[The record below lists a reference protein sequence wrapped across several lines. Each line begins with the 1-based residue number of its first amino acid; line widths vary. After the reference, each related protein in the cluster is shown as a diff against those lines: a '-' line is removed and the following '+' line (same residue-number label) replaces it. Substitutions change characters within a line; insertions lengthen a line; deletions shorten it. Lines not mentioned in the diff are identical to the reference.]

1 MNNFTV
7 IEGGGS
13 RRYVGPPSGPSDG
26 SGDGGNVEARIA
38 RLETKMDK
46 VDERLGKLEIGVAV
60 LTERVGHLPSK
71 GFIVTATM
79 SAIAFVVAVIL
90 LADKIKTLIGI

>member
-1 MNNFTV
+1 MTKLTV
-7 IEGGGS
+7 YDGGGG
-13 RRYVGPPSGPSDG
+13 RRQFEPPAGPTDG
-26 SGDGGNVEARIA
+26 NGDGGNLEARIA

-71 GFIVTATM
+71 GFIVTATT